1 MSSDM
6 KENLSVFMDGELDH
20 SESLELI
27 KQLHSDD
34 ELRDNWRRY
43 NIYASVLRDE
53 VSPVLSAGF
62 SEKVILKLA
71 QEPVQFAPAAMPK
84 RKRFAGPMAGLAV
97 AASLVGIA
105 ILLQKPVIND
115 APEDQVSNVAQVS
128 VPTLPLGNTEATST
142 DSRLIVANSKN
153 ENVRERINRLLVEHN
168 EYNPAGDMTG
178 MLPYSRFVGYN
189 SRVDKP

>member
-1 MSSDM
+1 M
-6 KENLSVFMDGELDH
+6 KEKLSAFMDGELDH
-20 SESLELI
+20 SESLDLI
-27 KQLHSDD
+27 KELHSDV
-34 ELRDNWRRY
+34 ELRCHWQRY
-43 NIYASVLRDE
+43 NLYASALRDE

-71 QEPVQFAPAAMPK
+71 QEPVQLAPAAMPK
-84 RKRFAGPMAGLAV
+84 RRRLAGPIVGFAV

-105 ILLQKPVIND
+105 VLLQKPVIND
-115 APEDQVSNVAQVS
+115 ASEEQASNVAKVS
-128 VPTLPLGNTEATST
+128 VPELPLPKSELSSAENG
-142 DSRLIVANSKN
+142 LIVANSKN

-189 SRVDKP
+189 PRVDKP

>member
-1 MSSDM
+1 VSSDM
-6 KENLSVFMDGELDH
+6 KEKLSAFMDGELDH

-27 KQLHSDD
+27 DQLNSDD
-34 ELRDNWRRY
+34 ELRGHWQRY
-43 NIYASVLRDE
+43 NTYASVLKDE
-53 VSPVLSAGF
+53 VSPVLSSGF
-62 SEKVILKLA
+62 SEKVIQKLS

-84 RKRFAGPMAGLAV
+84 RRRLAGPMAGLAV
-97 AASLVGIA
+97 AASLMGIA

-115 APEDQVSNVAQVS
+115 ASEDQTSNVAQVS
-128 VPTLPLGNTEATST
+128 VPALPLPKSGLSSTEAG
-142 DSRLIVANSKN
+142 LIVANSKN

-189 SRVDKP
+189 PRVDKP

>member
-1 MSSDM
+1 M
-6 KENLSVFMDGELDH
+6 KEKLSAFLDGDLDH
-20 SESLELI
+20 SESLKLVD
-27 KQLHSDD
+27 QLNSND
-34 ELRDNWRRY
+34 ELRGHWQRY
-43 NIYASVLRDE
+43 NLYSSVLRDE

-71 QEPVQFAPAAMPK
+71 QEPVQFTPAAMPK
-84 RKRFAGPMAGLAV
+84 RKSLAGPMAGLAV

-105 ILLQKPVIND
+105 ILLQNPVIND
-115 APEDQVSNVAQVS
+115 ASEDQTSNVAQVS
-128 VPTLPLGNTEATST
+128 VPVLPLPKSELSSTENG
-142 DSRLIVANSKN
+142 LIVANSKN

-189 SRVDKP
+189 PRVDKP

>member
-1 MSSDM
+1 M
-6 KENLSVFMDGELDH
+6 KEKLSAFLDGELDH

-27 KQLHSDD
+27 DQLNRDD
-34 ELRDNWRRY
+34 ELRGRWQRY
-43 NIYASVLRDE
+43 NTYASVLRDE

-62 SEKVILKLA
+62 SEKVMQKLA
-71 QEPVQFAPAAMPK
+71 QEPVQLAPAALPK
-84 RKRFAGPMAGLAV
+84 RKRIAGPMAGLAI

-105 ILLQKPVIND
+105 ILMQKPVIND
-115 APEDQVSNVAQVS
+115 ASEDQTLGIAQIS
-128 VPTLPLGNTEATST
+128 VPVLPLPKPELSPTEKG
-142 DSRLIVANSKN
+142 LIVANSKN

-189 SRVDKP
+189 PRVDKP